1 MRKPL
6 VAGNWKMHGSRSY
19 VAAHLE
25 SLKTLLADVSVD
37 TAVFPPAVYL
47 SVAATLLEKPG
58 AAIALGAQDLSTF
71 LGEGA
76 FTGEVSG
83 AMLRDAGCSFV
94 LVGHSERRTLLGES
108 SAMVADKFAAARQA
122 GLTPLL
128 CVGETLAEREAGNTR
143 AVVFEQIQTVVNRVG
158 FEGMANAMIA
168 YEPVWAIGTGLT
180 ASPGQAQDVHAA
192 IREQLGIHGELT
204 RILYGG
210 SVKAANAE
218 ELFSQPDIDGGLI
231 GGASLIADEFAAICR
246 QADQT
251 K

>member
-6 VAGNWKMHGSRSY
+6 VAGNWKMHGSRSF
-19 VAAHLE
+19 VADHLE
-25 SLKTLLADVSVD
+25 SLKTLLAGVSVD
-37 TAVFPPAVYL
+37 IAVFPPAVYL
-47 SVAATLLEKPG
+47 SFAATLLEKPG

-71 LGEGA
+71 RGEGA
-76 FTGEVSG
+76 FTGEISG
-83 AMLRDAGCSFV
+83 AMLSDTGCSFV
-94 LVGHSERRTLLGES
+94 LVGHSERRTLFGETS
-108 SAMVADKFAAARQA
+108 TAVADKFVAARQA

-128 CVGETLAEREAGNTR
+128 CVGETLDEREAGSTR
-143 AVVFEQIQTVVNRVG
+143 KVVFDQIQAVVNKIG
-158 FEGMANAMIA
+158 FESLASAVIA

-180 ASPGQAQDVHAA
+180 ASPGQAQDIHAA
-192 IREQLGIHGELT
+192 IREQLGTHGELT

-246 QADQT
+246 QADLR
-251 K
+251 